1 MQFTKRDIIVFVAGI
16 LTTLLLTAI
25 FHPDSTE
32 KKVKRSLKDTQSKVE
47 KIFK

>member
-1 MQFTKRDIIVFVAGI
+1 MRVTKRDIIVFIAGVI
-16 LTTLLLTAI
+16 TTLLLTAI

-32 KKVKRSLKDTQSKVE
+32 TKAKRTIKDAQRKVE